1 MEPFE
6 RAGAAAG
13 TIAGDG
19 FLPPMPQRWPHRQ
32 STDATE
38 VGQVIVVWSRSV
50 VASER
55 LHSWLEIQGAGGLGQ
70 SAIQGG
76 ETGATLTAQ
85 QV

>member
-1 MEPFE
+1 MGLVRLQLLQDRPGLSVGLIGKAL
-6 RAGAAAG
+6 RAG
-13 TIAGDG
+13 
-19 FLPPMPQRWPHRQ
+19 
-32 STDATE
+32 E
-38 VGQVIVVWSRSV
+38 VGRVIVVWSRSV

>member
-1 MEPFE
+1 VLLLAPLLAM
-6 RAGAAAG
+6 
-13 TIAGDG
+13 G
-19 FLPPMPQRWPHRQ
+19 FCRPCL
-32 STDATE
+32 
-38 VGQVIVVWSRSV
+38 VVWSRSV

-55 LHSWLEIQGAGGLGQ
+55 LHSWLAIQGAGGLGQ